1 MNKRQ
6 SKKLQDAFIKL
17 MNGVDA
23 LKCEFVNEVAQIGCR
38 IEDRTWKMMDYEGN
52 DREIAEDTKIALEI
66 RKLSLIVSKN
76 RRASVML
83 DGSAWAII
91 KEMYRYVAM
100 QETRKGM

>member
-6 SKKLQDAFIKL
+6 SKKLEDAFIKL

-23 LKCEFVNEVAQIGCR
+23 LKCEFVNEVAQVGCR
-38 IEDRTWKMMDYEGN
+38 IEDRTWRMMDYEGN
-52 DREIAEDTKIALEI
+52 GDEVAEDTRIALEI
-66 RKLSLIVSKN
+66 RKLSLLVSKN

-91 KEMYRYVAM
+91 EKMYGYVAM